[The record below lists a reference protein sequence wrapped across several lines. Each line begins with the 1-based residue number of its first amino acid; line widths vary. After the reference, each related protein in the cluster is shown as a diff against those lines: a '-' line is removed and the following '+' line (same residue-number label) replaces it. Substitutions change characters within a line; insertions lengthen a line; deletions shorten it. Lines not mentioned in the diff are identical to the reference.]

1 MSGSKWRGWTARR
14 AAACALAASVAAT
27 CPSLGVAQ
35 VAVTS
40 SDCIKNGVI
49 DFGRGDPTCDPEW
62 SLKHTGADRAKRRI
76 REERRQE
83 PGEGIVVAVLD
94 SGYGTL
100 DEPAE
105 GTLLHP
111 ELGDALVISRGY
123 AFECDEEYDHRL
135 AADPPECPPGERP
148 ARDRMDRNFNPLGRQ
163 PGHGTGTMSVLA
175 SPDGAQTTATP
186 NTNARV
192 VGVAPGVRIVPLRAI
207 RGVVLMEKRAWDVSR
222 AIARVLLDDP
232 EGREPENPPVDVI
245 SMSLGR
251 RAPYGD
257 LEKAVLA
264 AERRGVIVV
273 AAAGQGSLATNG
285 GAVRFPAQYP
295 SVVAVGGTRVDARP
309 WSGWLYSSGK
319 GRALD
324 VAAPAVDV
332 WQAAASG
339 DEGSVAF
346 SIERGRG
353 TSFAAPQAAGA
364 AALWLQWYGR
374 EALNARY
381 GRAALSQAFVLHLRN
396 HGVRKPHE
404 MAVLAGE
411 SGLPN
416 EDEIASKAREPWPA
430 DMGPGILAVDKLI
443 ESPVDLLPTRREVCE
458 FVYRERGAEALASLC
473 PPRECP
479 THVAADCAQDQAD
492 LDAILAG
499 ALLRPAYRF
508 DPKASVV
515 AALLFGQPFGWG
527 ADTGHWYSPV
537 LSFGVIVSRHQFES
551 PRGVIL
557 QARVGEHGIGAGIGY
572 AWLDEYG
579 PLRNAE
585 GKYSTI
591 PGFGGLF
598 GYSAQAAYLF
608 VDETHHVG
616 LELGG
621 TLYRLK
627 VSAGVYRAL
636 GSRPQKEWRY
646 TLGVGFGF

>member
-1 MSGSKWRGWTARR
+1 MAMRHRQGWTGRR
-14 AAACALAASVAAT
+14 GAGWLLAAGVGAF
-27 CPSLGVAQ
+27 CPPGGVAQ

-49 DFGRGDPTCDPEW
+49 DLGQGDPTCDPEW
-62 SLKHTGADRAKRRI
+62 SLKHVGADRAKRRI
-76 REERRQE
+76 REEKQQE
-83 PGEGIVVAVLD
+83 PGQGIVVALLD
-94 SGYGTL
+94 SGYGTF
-100 DEPAE
+100 DVQGGSPI
-105 GTLLHP
+105 LHP
-111 ELGDALVISRGY
+111 ELGNAVVISRGY
-123 AFECDEEYDHRL
+123 AFECDEEYDHRRV
-135 AADPPECPPGERP
+135 AAPLDCPPGERA
-148 ARDRMDRNFNPLGRQ
+148 ARDRMDRNPNPFGRQ

-175 SPDGAQTTATP
+175 SPDGAQVGASP

-192 VGVAPGVRIVPLRAI
+192 TGVAPGTQIVPMRAI
-207 RGVVLMEKRAWDVSR
+207 RGVILMEKRAWDVSR
-222 AIARVLLDDP
+222 AISRVLLDDP
-232 EGREPENPPVDVI
+232 DGREPENPPVDVI

-273 AAAGQGSLATNG
+273 AAAGQGSVAMDG

-332 WQAAASG
+332 WRAAASG
-339 DEGSVAF
+339 DEGKVAF
-346 SIERGRG
+346 SVERGTG
-353 TSFAAPQAAGA
+353 TSFATPQVAGA

-374 EALNARY
+374 PALQARY
-381 GRAALSQAFVLHLRN
+381 GREALAQAFVLHLRRN
-396 HGVRKPHE
+396 GVRTPSE
-404 MAVLAGE
+404 MVALAQD
-411 SGLPN
+411 SSLPN
-416 EDEIASKAREPWPA
+416 KDEIERKAQEPWPEKA
-430 DMGPGILAVDKLI
+430 GPGVLAVDKLI
-443 ESPVDLLPTRREVCE
+443 EKAVEELPTRREVCE

-473 PPRECP
+473 PPRACP
-479 THVAADCAQDQAD
+479 SHPAAACAHDNVDRQ
-492 LDAILAG
+492 AILAG

-508 DPKASVV
+508 DPKASIV
-515 AALLFGQPFGWG
+515 AALLFGRPFGWG
-527 ADTGHWYSPV
+527 ADTGRCYSPV
-537 LSFGVIVSRHQFES
+537 LSFGVIVSRHQFEA
-551 PRGVIL
+551 PRGLIL
-557 QARVGEHGIGAGIGY
+557 QARGGEHGIGAGIGY
-572 AWLDEYG
+572 AALDEYG

-598 GYSAQAAYLF
+598 GYTAQAAYLY
-608 VDETHHVG
+608 VAETHHVG

-627 VSAGVYRAL
+627 VNAGVYRAL
-636 GSRPQKEWRY
+636 GSSPPKEWRW